1 MDFFTS
7 RNKINFFSVFS
18 FLFLTMI
25 SFPAFAEIN
34 NGDSAW
40 ILTSTALVLFMTLP
54 GLALFYAGLVNSK
67 NVVSVLMQH
76 FSLACVVSI
85 IWVVAGYS
93 LAFSEGNAWIG
104 GFSNMFMNSI
114 ELATS
119 SGSIPESLFAT
130 FQMTFAIITPALMIG
145 AFVERIKF
153 SAMLIFLSLWIL
165 IIYVPVTHWV
175 WGGGIWSCWGTMD
188 FAGGIVVHATAGTAA
203 LVLSLIHI

>member
-1 MDFFTS
+1 MIFFTS
-7 RNKINFFSVFS
+7 KTIKNFFSLLTT
-18 FLFLTMI
+18 LFLALI
-25 SFPAFAEIN
+25 SFPAFAEID
-34 NGDSAW
+34 NGDTAW

-85 IWVVAGYS
+85 IWVIVGYS

-104 GFSNMFMNSI
+104 GLGNVFMNTI
-114 ELATS
+114 ELDTP
-119 SGSIPESLFAT
+119 SGSIPESLFAI

-153 SAMLIFLSLWIL
+153 SAMLIFLSLWVL
-165 IIYVPVTHWV
+165 IVYVPVTHWV
-175 WGGGIWSCWGTMD
+175 WGGGILSSWGTMD

-203 LVLSLIHI
+203 